1 MKNNSSIFVIII
13 SLFIIIFIIISY
25 FVLSNSMFKSN
36 IPIVNYIDDTD
47 NVDGQTNNSDPYET
61 DPIYSKPDYV
71 NENTGIQ
78 GSNNVSFLANEG
90 LAEYINTD
98 YGNEEGMS
106 QLNST
111 SNGEVF
117 HLRDNIYNYDD
128 AKAACNAYDS
138 RLATLKEVIDSY
150 KEGSNWCN
158 YGWSQGQLA
167 LYPTQTDYWKTL
179 QDKSA
184 TKNKCGAPGVNGG
197 YFHNPYFEIG
207 ANCYGTRPSESNES
221 KFSSDGPN
229 ALELRTK
236 DFKDLIEAKKLK
248 VAPFSN
254 SNWSQ

>member
-25 FVLSNSMFKSN
+25 FVLSNSMFKSK
-36 IPIVNYIDDTD
+36 IPSVNYIDESTYDSG
-47 NVDGQTNNSDPYET
+47 NSYEEENNSNEPY
-61 DPIYSKPDYV
+61 YV
-71 NENTGIQ
+71 NENAGIA

-98 YGNEEGMS
+98 YG
-106 QLNST
+106 NST

-179 QDKSA
+179 QEKSA
-184 TKNKCGAPGVNGG
+184 TKNNCGAPGVNGG

-207 ANCYGTRPSESNES
+207 ANCYGSRPSESNES
-221 KFSSDGPN
+221 KFISNAPN
-229 ALELRTK
+229 DLELRTK
-236 DFKDLIEAKKLK
+236 DFKDLIESKKLK